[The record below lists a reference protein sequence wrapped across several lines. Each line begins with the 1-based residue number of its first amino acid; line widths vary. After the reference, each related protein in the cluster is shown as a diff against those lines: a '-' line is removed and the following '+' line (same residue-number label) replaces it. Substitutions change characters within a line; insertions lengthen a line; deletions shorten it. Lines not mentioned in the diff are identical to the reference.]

1 MRISSPPPPQ
11 NGNGHTLG
19 SVHPPTS
26 KKQREVLAKRSLASC
41 CSDKKTGKI
50 FCELFP
56 HHAERNETEQAAAAA
71 AAAEAAAAAAEA
83 AAAGPGGDGSAAN
96 SAGAAA
102 GGAARVDG
110 AGAGVAQQPAQVTTV
125 RLAITVALIAIVW
138 WWCTQ

>member
-71 AAAEAAAAAAEA
+71 AAAEAAAA
-83 AAAGPGGDGSAAN
+83 GPGGDGSAAN

>member
-1 MRISSPPPPQ
+1 VRISSPPPLQ

-71 AAAEAAAAAAEA
+71 AAAEAAAA
-83 AAAGPGGDGSAAN
+83 GPGGDGSAAN

-110 AGAGVAQQPAQVTTV
+110 AGAGVAQRPAQVTTV

>member
-1 MRISSPPPPQ
+1 M
-11 NGNGHTLG
+11 
-19 SVHPPTS
+19 
-26 KKQREVLAKRSLASC
+26 LAKRSLASC

-71 AAAEAAAAAAEA
+71 AAAEAAAA
-83 AAAGPGGDGSAAN
+83 GPGGDGSAAN

-110 AGAGVAQQPAQVTTV
+110 AGAGVAQRPAQATTV